1 MILAADYPLM
11 DIIWTMIVF
20 FGWVIWIWT
29 LVMVLSDVFRS
40 GMSGFSKALWTFLV
54 IVLPLFG
61 VLMYLIAHGE
71 EMGERRA
78 RDIGS
83 MLDRANTQEIARATA
98 ANGGGGPAAEI
109 ERARKLLDA
118 GAINE
123 QEYAQLKSRVLH

>member
-40 GMSGFSKALWTFLV
+40 DLSGWSKALWTFLI
-54 IVLPLFG
+54 IVVPLFG
-61 VLMYLIAHGE
+61 VLVYLIAHGQ

-98 ANGGGGPAAEI
+98 AAGNGGPTAEI
-109 ERARKLLDA
+109 ERARRLLDS
-118 GAINE
+118 GAIDE
-123 QEYAQLKSRVLH
+123 SEYAQLKSRVLH